1 MEGSFIEENAVL
13 SRVDMDRILRSYR
26 KMGDILSTSRSF
38 FHAGQTE
45 LDETAVLAEMYS
57 LRAMI
62 LAVEDPRERMFLYHY
77 YIKGQTLE
85 MCAKII
91 GTSMRSVCRI
101 KNRALDN
108 LINNHKKP

>member
-26 KMGDILSTSRSF
+26 KMNEILSTSRSF
-38 FHAGQTE
+38 FRAGQTE
-45 LDETAVLAEMYS
+45 IDETAVQAEMYS

-77 YIKGQTLE
+77 YIKGQTIE
-85 MCAKII
+85 MCAKILGI
-91 GTSMRSVCRI
+91 SMRSVFRI
-101 KNRALDN
+101 KNSALDN
-108 LINNHKKP
+108 LMKNLKKA

>member
-26 KMGDILSTSRSF
+26 KMGEAIRVSKSHFCADL
-38 FHAGQTE
+38 AE
-45 LDETAVLAEMYS
+45 LDETAVQAEMYS

-85 MCAKII
+85 MCARIL
-91 GTSMRSVCRI
+91 GVSMRSVCRI
-101 KNRALDN
+101 KSKALEN
-108 LINNHKKP
+108 LIKNAK